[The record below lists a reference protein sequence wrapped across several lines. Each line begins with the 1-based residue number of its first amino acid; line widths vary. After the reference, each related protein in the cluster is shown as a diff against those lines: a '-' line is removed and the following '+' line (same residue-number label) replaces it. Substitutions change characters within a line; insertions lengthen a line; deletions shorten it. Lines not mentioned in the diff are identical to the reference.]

1 MQERNSEMTTS
12 HLRAIP
18 SDVLGSIEVR
28 ENEVFISN
36 ITVNNQELVT
46 YLDAYPTPQ
55 EKILAL
61 LDLID
66 LAVQV
71 RSLAGSTLE
80 TENVKKSAEIVVQ
93 SLNGTVATVL
103 QRIDSAALKLIDPET
118 GVIAQK
124 LREATE
130 SINDDSNEALK
141 SMLSP
146 KDAASPIGQ
155 LLTSVTTALNTHVN
169 GIKTDIN
176 SVTEILNKFIGSQDK
191 KKELYAKSRE
201 KGGDLEEILDAIIQR
216 EAAVHGDDAR
226 YTGDTSAPSGANV
239 GDEVITLHPSVT
251 ANSQV
256 NIVWEAKTD
265 MTFKD
270 AKGRLKR
277 EKLVKELNSAIT
289 NRDAVCGIFVSDTN
303 GLDLEVQPIWQEFEG
318 NKLAIVIDVEDPDE
332 RLVRLAYLWARSYAI
347 RSVTPED
354 VDYDVEAIERVI
366 NNLVSEIGTLRQL
379 KAAHTPIKENILKAQ
394 SFVENFEEKLNDFMD
409 ELRDLLS
416 KSE

>member
-1 MQERNSEMTTS
+1 
-12 HLRAIP
+12 L
-18 SDVLGSIEVR
+18 
-28 ENEVFISN
+28 
-36 ITVNNQELVT
+36 TVNNQELVT

-265 MTFKD
+265 KSYKD
-270 AKGRLKR
+270 TKGRLKR
-277 EKLVKELNSAIT
+277 DKVASELDDAMT
-289 NRDAVCGIFVSDTN
+289 NREAICGIFVSDARGIDMTK
-303 GLDLEVQPIWQEFEG
+303 QPAWQEFDG
-318 NKLAIVIDVEDPDE
+318 NKLIIVLDDENPDQ
-332 RLVRLAYLWARSYAI
+332 RLIRMAYLWSRWIVLRSQEQEEGELDFA
-347 RSVTPED
+347 
-354 VDYDVEAIERVI
+354 AIERVI
-366 NNLVSEIGTLRQL
+366 ASLQREFDGLANLKRL
-379 KAAHTPIKENILKAQ
+379 HTPIETNIAAAKKW
-394 SFVENFEEKLNDFMD
+394 VNEFEETLDELMD
-409 ELRDLLS
+409 ELRELMVV
-416 KSE
+416 ETEEE